1 MNLVVSV
8 GNVLLPLLYLVV
20 WVFYIW
26 IFRSDNPLPRRV
38 ASRLTAAVVLLHLGA
53 LAAKAQLYGRLPLG
67 SGLEFASGLA
77 VALLVTY
84 LYIERRRRVKQ
95 TGFMITGLAFLLQFI
110 ASAFSVTVPDA
121 SPLLHDPGFAGH
133 VVLVL
138 LAYTA
143 LTVSFLYAVLY
154 LVLARQLGR
163 RQFGLLFRRLPSLDV
178 LERMSVGAVELGVPL
193 LFLSLSL
200 GHLWMYNLADRVD
213 PALAA
218 ELSPWD
224 PKILVSW
231 VILLGYGAGLAGYRL
246 LGWRGKRMNV
256 LAVAAYV
263 VVIVAMGVVQH
274 FVPSF
279 HDFRQQ
285 QPREVSLMWPLA
297 PAHDGARP
305 SPGGGGAE

>member
-1 MNLVVSV
+1 MILFVSV
-8 GNVLLPLLYLVV
+8 TTVLLPLLYLVSWMLYV
-20 WVFYIW
+20 W
-26 IFRSDNPLPRRV
+26 IFRSDNPLPRRL
-38 ASRLTAAVVLLHLGA
+38 ASRFTAAVVLLHVGTLVVKG
-53 LAAKAQLYGRLPLG
+53 QLYGRLPLG

-77 VALLVTY
+77 VALLATY
-84 LYIERRRRVKQ
+84 LYLERRRRVKQ
-95 TGFMITGLAFLLQFI
+95 TGFMVTGLAFLLQFI
-110 ASAFSVTVPDA
+110 SSAFSVTVPDA

-143 LTVSFLYAVLY
+143 LTVSFLYAILY
-154 LVLARQLGR
+154 LVLTRQLGR

-213 PALAA
+213 PVLAA

-231 VILLGYGAGLAGYRL
+231 VILLGYTAGLAGYRF
-246 LGWRGKRMNV
+246 LGWRGKRMNK

-263 VVIVAMGVVQH
+263 VVVVAMGVMQH

-285 QPREVSLMWPLA
+285 QPQEVSLMWPLA
-297 PAHDGARP
+297 SVHPCTCPRHA
-305 SPGGGGAE
+305 GGAE

>member
-1 MNLVVSV
+1 MNLFVSV
-8 GNVLLPLLYLVV
+8 TTVLLPLLYLAI
-20 WVFYIW
+20 WVLYVW

-38 ASRLTAAVVLLHLGA
+38 ASRFTAAVVLLHVGTL
-53 LAAKAQLYGRLPLG
+53 LVKARLYGRLPLG

-77 VALLVTY
+77 VALLATY

-95 TGFMITGLAFLLQFI
+95 TGFMITGLAFLLMFI
-110 ASAFSVTVPDA
+110 ASAFSTSVPKA
-121 SPLLHDPGFAGH
+121 SPLLQDPGFAGH

-200 GHLWMYNLADRVD
+200 GHLWMYSLADRVD
-213 PALAA
+213 PLLA
-218 ELSPWD
+218 ERLSPWD
-224 PKILVSW
+224 PKILISW
-231 VILLGYGAGLAGYRL
+231 VILLGYTAGLAGYRF

-256 LAVAAYV
+256 LAVTAYV
-263 VVIVAMGVVQH
+263 VVIVTMGVVQH

-279 HDFRQQ
+279 HDFRQRQ
-285 QPREVSLMWPLA
+285 HEQVSLMWPLA
-297 PAHDGARP
+297 AASACTCADHDGDAR
-305 SPGGGGAE
+305 